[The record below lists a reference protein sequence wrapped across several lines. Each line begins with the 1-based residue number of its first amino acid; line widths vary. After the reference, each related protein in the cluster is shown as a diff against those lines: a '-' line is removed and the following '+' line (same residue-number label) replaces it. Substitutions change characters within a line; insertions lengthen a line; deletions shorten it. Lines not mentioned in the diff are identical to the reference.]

1 MSRIL
6 DFFKFYFSAGTLH
19 SVHSPYIFDFC
30 KNVLDDKR
38 FYYAFGGL
46 EQLRKLLLKENQTLQ
61 VKDFGAGSAA
71 LPDRSRKVKD
81 IAKNSATHP
90 FFARL
95 LFKIVNHYHPKTVLE
110 MGTSL
115 GMSTLYLAMPSQ
127 KTRVVSIEGCPETA
141 NWAKLNFNRM
151 KVENVDL
158 RIGPF
163 EEKLPEVLKQTSE
176 LDIVFI
182 DGNHRKEPTLDY
194 FKKCLEKAG
203 HGSIF
208 IFDDIYWSPEM
219 KQAWSEIKSHPS
231 VSSSIDLFQFGLV
244 FFNPDF
250 KQKQHLKLV
259 PLRWKPWR
267 VY

>member
-6 DFFKFYFSAGTLH
+6 DFFKFYLSAGTLH

-38 FYYAFGGL
+38 FYYAFGEL
-46 EQLRKLLLKENQTLQ
+46 EQLRKLLLKENKTIQ

-71 LPDRSRKVKD
+71 LPDKSRKVKD

-110 MGTSL
+110 LGTSL
-115 GMSTLYLAMPSQ
+115 GLSTLYLAMPSQ
-127 KTRVVSIEGCPETA
+127 KCQVISIEGCPETA
-141 NWAKLNFNRM
+141 KWSRLNFNRM
-151 KVENVDL
+151 KVGNVEL
-158 RIGPF
+158 KIGPF
-163 EEKLPEVLKQTSE
+163 EKELPDVIQEIDQ
-176 LDIVFI
+176 LDLVFI
-182 DGNHRKEPTLDY
+182 DGNHRKGPTLKY
-194 FKKCLEKAG
+194 FKICLEKANK
-203 HGSIF
+203 GSIF
-208 IFDDIYWSPEM
+208 IFDDIYWSSEM
-219 KQAWSEIKSHPS
+219 KEAWSEIKSHPS
-231 VSSSIDLFQFGLV
+231 VTFSIDLFQFGIV

-267 VY
+267 VW